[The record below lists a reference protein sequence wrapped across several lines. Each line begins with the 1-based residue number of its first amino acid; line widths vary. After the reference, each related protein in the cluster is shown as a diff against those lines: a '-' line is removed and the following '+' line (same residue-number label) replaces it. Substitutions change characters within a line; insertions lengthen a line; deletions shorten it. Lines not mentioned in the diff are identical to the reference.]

1 MTKLEQIL
9 AGLVALLASAGVVA
23 GLWISHNHAEQKL
36 GAQQCIQTT
45 TIDHTEAKA
54 DVASDQA
61 AQAVDIKAVVQGYET
76 KVLSLQHDN
85 DDLAGRLLASGAVR
99 PRGVPNP
106 GSASQP
112 NCPLP
117 GLPAGESEAAGRS
130 AAITQ
135 ADLTAVLNAADAN
148 QVKTE
153 DCAKLYN
160 GVRDRAIAAAAQLP
174 KPP

>member
-1 MTKLEQIL
+1 MSNLEKIL
-9 AGLVALLASAGVVA
+9 AGLVALMASAGVIA

-85 DDLAGRLLASGAVR
+85 DDLAGRLLASGALR
-99 PRGVPNP
+99 PRRVPDS
-106 GSASQP
+106 GSAAGA
-112 NCPLP
+112 NCPVP
-117 GLPAGESEAAGRS
+117 GLSAGESEAAGRS

-153 DCAKLYN
+153 DCAKIYN